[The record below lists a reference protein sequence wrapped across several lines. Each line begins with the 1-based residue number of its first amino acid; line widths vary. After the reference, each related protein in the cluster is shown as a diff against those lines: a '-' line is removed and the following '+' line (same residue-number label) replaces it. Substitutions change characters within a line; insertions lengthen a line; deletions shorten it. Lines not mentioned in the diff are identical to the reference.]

1 VTTPA
6 RWAVVTGASR
16 GIGAAIARRLATDGY
31 AVALLSSNRDRL
43 EGVAAEV
50 RSGGGQAEVYVCD
63 LADRQS
69 LEEVTRELLLR
80 HPAIAALVNN
90 AGIVRVGSPSEQ
102 GGANWDA
109 VMEVNLRACFEL
121 IRRLE
126 PALRGAED
134 GASVVNISSVMGILS
149 TPGVLSY
156 VTAKGGLQHLTH
168 GLAVEYGPLNIRV
181 NAVAPGFIR
190 TDMFE
195 ASHPPE
201 RQAALAAAHPL
212 GRVGTPEEVAA
223 VVSFLC
229 SADAS
234 FVSGAILPVDGA
246 LSCKMAIPSIV

>member
-1 VTTPA
+1 MTPA

-16 GIGAAIARRLATDGY
+16 GIGAAIARRLAADGY
-31 AVALLSSNRDRL
+31 AVALLSTNRDRL

-126 PALRGAED
+126 PALRRAED

-168 GLAVEYGPLNIRV
+168 GL
-181 NAVAPGFIR
+181 
-190 TDMFE
+190 
-195 ASHPPE
+195 
-201 RQAALAAAHPL
+201 
-212 GRVGTPEEVAA
+212 VGTPEEVAA

-234 FVSGAILPVDGA
+234 FVSGAVLPVDGA
-246 LSCKMAIPSIV
+246 LTCKMAIPPIV